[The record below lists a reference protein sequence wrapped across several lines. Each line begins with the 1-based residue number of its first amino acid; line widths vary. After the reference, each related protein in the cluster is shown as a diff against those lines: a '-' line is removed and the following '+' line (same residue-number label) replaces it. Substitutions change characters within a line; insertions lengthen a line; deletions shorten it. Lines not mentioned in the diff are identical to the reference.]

1 MKALGRKALRDLWLM
16 RGQALAIA
24 LVIASGIA
32 MLVMSQATL
41 DSLRNTSATLY
52 QAYRFS
58 DVWSHLKRA
67 PQNAADRLRELPG
80 VSEVETRTFAS
91 AKVDLPGFDESIS
104 ASVISL
110 PGSGQPRQNRLHLR
124 TGRLFLPDSAGEML
138 ISDAFAQAHQL
149 SPGHKLRLTINGRS
163 QWLTIVGIA
172 TSPEYLQ
179 QVNPATGLP
188 DYKRFVI
195 VWMPEHALQAA
206 MNMDGAFNQV
216 ALKLAAHAREREVIE
231 AVDTALLRY
240 GGQGAFGRIDQPSYR
255 ALRDELQSLATMA
268 HMFPTIF
275 LGVAAFLLN
284 VVFKRLIGMQR
295 DQVAILKA
303 FGYTTHQIA
312 LHYSL
317 IATLICIVGSL
328 LGIALGAWLGTHLT
342 LIYQEHFRLPVLHFS
357 INLSVVLAGMGVSL
371 LAALAG
377 AGYSVYAA
385 AGEPV
390 AQAMRA
396 PAPERF
402 GRTLAERLGIWRWL
416 SQPTRIIWRQ
426 LERKPGKALFSI
438 VGLALAGGIV
448 IMADFQTSAITHMID
463 TEYRLAR
470 HYDISATLIDAR
482 PYQAVHEL
490 RALPGVHHAEGIR
503 VVGARLYKDNRRQ
516 LTSLQGLPAHSAL
529 RRLVNT
535 ELQPVQLAPH
545 GLVLNSYL
553 AEQMQVGVGDWIWVE
568 VMEGRRQMLHLPIAQ
583 LVHTYLGVDA
593 YMNLD
598 ALNRA
603 LGDGHVI
610 NRAFLTADSKAI
622 ASIQRALDKRPYV
635 ASSESRLS
643 AVRSFFD
650 TIAKTSN
657 IFTWVAVLMG
667 MVINFGVVYNSSRIA
682 LAERARE
689 LASLRILGFTQG
701 EVSYILLGEQA
712 LLVLVAI
719 PLGFVAGN
727 ALAWLMVQGMQ
738 SEYYRIPVALPPSS
752 YAFSALVTAVSA
764 VASALAVQW
773 RIRQLDLIGVLK
785 TRE

>member
-268 HMFPTIF
+268 RMFPTIF

-295 DQVAILKA
+295 DQ
-303 FGYTTHQIA
+303 
-312 LHYSL
+312 
-317 IATLICIVGSL
+317 
-328 LGIALGAWLGTHLT
+328 
-342 LIYQEHFRLPVLHFS
+342 
-357 INLSVVLAGMGVSL
+357 
-371 LAALAG
+371 
-377 AGYSVYAA
+377 
-385 AGEPV
+385 
-390 AQAMRA
+390 
-396 PAPERF
+396 
-402 GRTLAERLGIWRWL
+402 
-416 SQPTRIIWRQ
+416 
-426 LERKPGKALFSI
+426 
-438 VGLALAGGIV
+438 
-448 IMADFQTSAITHMID
+448 
-463 TEYRLAR
+463 
-470 HYDISATLIDAR
+470 
-482 PYQAVHEL
+482 
-490 RALPGVHHAEGIR
+490 
-503 VVGARLYKDNRRQ
+503 
-516 LTSLQGLPAHSAL
+516 
-529 RRLVNT
+529 
-535 ELQPVQLAPH
+535 
-545 GLVLNSYL
+545 
-553 AEQMQVGVGDWIWVE
+553 
-568 VMEGRRQMLHLPIAQ
+568 
-583 LVHTYLGVDA
+583 
-593 YMNLD
+593 
-598 ALNRA
+598 
-603 LGDGHVI
+603 
-610 NRAFLTADSKAI
+610 
-622 ASIQRALDKRPYV
+622 
-635 ASSESRLS
+635 
-643 AVRSFFD
+643 
-650 TIAKTSN
+650 
-657 IFTWVAVLMG
+657 
-667 MVINFGVVYNSSRIA
+667 
-682 LAERARE
+682 
-689 LASLRILGFTQG
+689 
-701 EVSYILLGEQA
+701 
-712 LLVLVAI
+712 
-719 PLGFVAGN
+719 GN
-727 ALAWLMVQGMQ
+727 
-738 SEYYRIPVALPPSS
+738 
-752 YAFSALVTAVSA
+752 
-764 VASALAVQW
+764 
-773 RIRQLDLIGVLK
+773 
-785 TRE
+785 